1 MTVEKNYSPFAPPR
15 PSARWGSVTKV
26 TPTRSFIIEDSRGVA
41 QPGSAPA
48 LGAGG
53 PRFKSARPDQ
63 SFIPGGHI
71 ARRGTWKAWLMN
83 ILISILIRIVEV
95 MFVAGVIGSAIVV
108 VLTSVED
115 FKMLFEKETS
125 PGGK

>member
-1 MTVEKNYSPFAPPR
+1 
-15 PSARWGSVTKV
+15 
-26 TPTRSFIIEDSRGVA
+26 
-41 QPGSAPA
+41 
-48 LGAGG
+48 
-53 PRFKSARPDQ
+53 
-63 SFIPGGHI
+63 
-71 ARRGTWKAWLMN
+71 MN

-115 FKMLFEKETS
+115 FKMLFEKENS

>member
-1 MTVEKNYSPFAPPR
+1 MENAVFMNLLIA
-15 PSARWGSVTKV
+15 
-26 TPTRSFIIEDSRGVA
+26 
-41 QPGSAPA
+41 
-48 LGAGG
+48 
-53 PRFKSARPDQ
+53 
-63 SFIPGGHI
+63 IP
-71 ARRGTWKAWLMN
+71 
-83 ILISILIRIVEV
+83 IRIIEV